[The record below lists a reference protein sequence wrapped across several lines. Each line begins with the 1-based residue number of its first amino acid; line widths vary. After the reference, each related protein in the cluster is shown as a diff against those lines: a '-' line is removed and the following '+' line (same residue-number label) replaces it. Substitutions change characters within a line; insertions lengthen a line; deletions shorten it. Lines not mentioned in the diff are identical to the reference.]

1 MANNEYQLT
10 TSVRYKPFTCI
21 PRYLLDLTKL
31 KTVDEKRLRHQ
42 TYQLIQCNPDLKHII
57 KLLHPDEESI
67 NMHEIAHRYNFDH
80 LLEMVI
86 SSIIEKKLSG
96 NYLKKCDLS
105 HAIEIEKHCRCLR
118 PNSLSSG
125 PRLSLLFMYLTLSS
139 IEDNG
144 KKKKSIY
151 STNLVTTVSVYE
163 KYINT
168 NIYESDWML
177 LVLKL
182 LDEGIGK
189 DKLIYHL
196 KNQDSLIGIINE
208 IDSMTRKVILGSLIN
223 YANSIEEEHIL
234 FQDFI

>member
-1 MANNEYQLT
+1 
-10 TSVRYKPFTCI
+10 
-21 PRYLLDLTKL
+21 
-31 KTVDEKRLRHQ
+31 
-42 TYQLIQCNPDLKHII
+42 
-57 KLLHPDEESI
+57 
-67 NMHEIAHRYNFDH
+67 
-80 LLEMVI
+80 
-86 SSIIEKKLSG
+86 
-96 NYLKKCDLS
+96 
-105 HAIEIEKHCRCLR
+105 
-118 PNSLSSG
+118 
-125 PRLSLLFMYLTLSS
+125 
-139 IEDNG
+139 DNG